1 MFSNEVIPMAVKKS
15 MAPKGGVKK
24 AKAAKKAA
32 PKKAAPKK
40 AAPKKAAPKKAKAP
54 KAGAKKAAPK
64 KAAGVKLTDP
74 QRAILKQVLDTRA
87 VGLLGTKGTAKI
99 LGTLLAKKLIKKG
112 KKEKGQ
118 EHFRYFVTKLGEK
131 HAPVVVVV
139 TEGSPPTSM

>member
-1 MFSNEVIPMAVKKS
+1 MFRNEVIPMAVKKS
-15 MAPKGGVKK
+15 MAPKGGAKK
-24 AKAAKKAA
+24 AKAAVKKSA

-64 KAAGVKLTDP
+64 KAASVKLTDP
-74 QRAILKQVLDTRA
+74 QRALLKQVADTRA

-118 EHFRYFVTKLGEK
+118 EHF
-131 HAPVVVVV
+131 
-139 TEGSPPTSM
+139 

>member
-1 MFSNEVIPMAVKKS
+1 MAVKKS
-15 MAPKGGVKK
+15 TAPKGAVKK
-24 AKAAKKAA
+24 AKAVVKKAA

-40 AAPKKAAPKKAKAP
+40 AAVKKVAPKKAKAP
-54 KAGAKKAAPK
+54 KAGVKKAAPK
-64 KAAGVKLTDP
+64 KAAAVKLTDP

-139 TEGSPPTSM
+139 TESTSPSSL

>member
-15 MAPKGGVKK
+15 TAPKGAVKK
-24 AKAAKKAA
+24 AKAAVKKVAPKRAAPTKAAPTKAA

-40 AAPKKAAPKKAKAP
+40 TGVKQAAPKK
-54 KAGAKKAAPK
+54 
-64 KAAGVKLTDP
+64 AGVKLTDP
-74 QRAILKQVLDTRA
+74 QKAILKQVIDTRA

-118 EHFRYFVTKLGEK
+118 EHFRYFATKLGEK

-139 TEGSPPTSM
+139 TESSAPSSL